1 MYSLFDRGLY
11 YATQLP
17 HFLVDRKSFNLNVE
31 LIQNFHS
38 KLDRHFESLG
48 SDSEILR
55 NSAMFEMV
63 FAVGYAGQKN
73 SSMVNSSLE
82 KAKRLVTSSNDIV
95 LKVLSN
101 CYEEVAFRVLN
112 EDELGLR
119 TSESMLDELTQAQRY
134 KANRLI
140 DKSFI
145 LRPGEVDEPSNLIN
159 HDIVGLRD
167 RSNEELVNLIPQKL
181 KAIEMESN
189 IPRERLSYKRKQ
201 LFSAILDS
209 LPRLGENFT
218 FQILEEIYREYNAL
232 NSLEHRG
239 SVLGR
244 MLSLAYLF
252 DRKDWIKT
260 LYNDFLIL
268 TDQIETYRLKAMTEL
283 LQPLVE
289 YFPKTVPKEEC
300 LGLVKKVLSSLQ
312 QDLNSQKIRILLV
325 RVLDSID
332 EEKLSREQLKLV
344 LDVYLNKK
352 IDDQQS
358 NLDLFQFLLQNA
370 RNYTSD
376 LKTWLCEQLLSSFE
390 KIKDHLSVNEH
401 FSLSK
406 VQAMEFMIYAN
417 PNDGEDSPELNKFM
431 MELEFIWK
439 QQFFNWLRSIGVDRL
454 ET

>member
-1 MYSLFDRGLY
+1 MKIKDYVLYSLFDRGLY
-11 YATQLP
+11 YATHLP
-17 HFLVDRKSFNLNVE
+17 HFLVDRKSLNFNVE
-31 LIQNFHS
+31 LIQNFHN
-38 KLDRHFESLG
+38 KLDRHFQSLG
-48 SDSEILR
+48 DDSEVLR
-55 NSAMFEMV
+55 NTAMFEMV

-73 SSMVNSSLE
+73 SSMVNNSLE
-82 KAKRLVTSSNDIV
+82 RSKKLVKSSNDVV
-95 LKVLSN
+95 LKVLSSL
-101 CYEEVAFRVLN
+101 YEEVAFRVLN

-119 TSESMLDELTQAQRY
+119 SSDSVLDELTQAQRY

-145 LRPGEVDEPSNLIN
+145 LRPSEVDEPTDLIN

-167 RSNEELVNLIPQKL
+167 RTDEELINLIPQKL

-201 LFSAILDS
+201 LFNAILDS

-239 SVLGR
+239 SVLGK

-252 DRKDWIKT
+252 DRKEWIKT

-283 LQPLVE
+283 LQPVVE
-289 YFPKTVPKEEC
+289 YFPKMVPTEEC
-300 LGLVKKVLSSLQ
+300 LELVRKVLSRLQ

-325 RVLDSID
+325 RVLDSI
-332 EEKLSREQLKLV
+332 EYELSQEQLRLV
-344 LDVYLNKK
+344 LDVYLNQK

-376 LKTWLCEQLLSSFE
+376 LKTWLCEQLLNSFE

-417 PNDGEDSPELNKFM
+417 PNDGEDSAELNKFM
-431 MELEFIWK
+431 MEIEFIWK
-439 QQFFNWLRSIGVDRL
+439 QHFLNG
-454 ET
+454 